1 MIHVQCV
8 EIKKDPKG
16 LVTVVG
22 ATDLGVTSEQQLLTT
37 IEQVSSCVAHH
48 VHGVA
53 KKSTPPPG
61 WTVTHWV
68 CPHGDLLRTDDKNNT
83 NVC

>member
-1 MIHVQCV
+1 MDLLLPDHMRRNTTGAGRSSNEPQLPRL

-22 ATDLGVTSEQQLLTT
+22 ATDLGVTSEQQLLTA

-48 VHGVA
+48 V
-53 KKSTPPPG
+53 T
-61 WTVTHWV
+61 
-68 CPHGDLLRTDDKNNT
+68 
-83 NVC
+83 

>member
-22 ATDLGVTSEQQLLTT
+22 ATDLGVTSEQQLLTA

-48 VHGVA
+48 V
-53 KKSTPPPG
+53 T
-61 WTVTHWV
+61 
-68 CPHGDLLRTDDKNNT
+68 
-83 NVC
+83 